1 MIKKLTDA
9 QIAAMEDV
17 KREWLAIGMST
28 EPANR
33 EAAEDGMRLAYK
45 EAGLDPPKIVIWLG
59 SPIAGVMGCK
69 LLKAINNRLPH
80 IALPVKSEIS
90 VGVSDGVSEGVR
102 ADVREGVRADVWDGV
117 RYSVAEGVWDSVSA
131 DVSAGVA
138 KGVRAGVSAGV
149 AKGVSAGVA
158 KGVSEGVSAG
168 VRDRVSA
175 GVWDGVWEGVSEGVW
190 EGVRAAVWDGVCP
203 SLTPAEISDSM
214 GKAIWGNHEAGW
226 MAFYDYFQTHCFID
240 ICNKLDGLS
249 TVAKNAGWWFPFRE
263 AVILTERPRSITVDE
278 YGRSHSYLVP
288 AIMYPDGWSVW
299 CLHGTYIPNPVIHNK
314 VTITGDGTN
323 AAIDLELQGGSLC
336 QIQGVTRLLGLNE
349 YTLKFEGDD
358 KEYNIVRCKK

>member
-90 VGVSDGVSEGVR
+90 EGVWDGVSEGVR

-168 VRDRVSA
+168 VS
-175 GVWDGVWEGVSEGVW
+175 
-190 EGVRAAVWDGVCP
+190 EGVRAGVCP

-314 VTITGDGTN
+314 VTITGDDGTN